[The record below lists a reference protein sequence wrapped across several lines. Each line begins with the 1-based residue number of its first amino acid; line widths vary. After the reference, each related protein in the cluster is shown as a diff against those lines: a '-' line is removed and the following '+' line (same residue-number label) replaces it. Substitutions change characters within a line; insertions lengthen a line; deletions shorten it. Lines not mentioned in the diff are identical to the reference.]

1 MRNAASEQPGLFDP
15 PAVDERIGEAVL
27 WALGEF
33 QSRGFELAG
42 RKLALDR
49 LLGAFRRAFEEFDLE
64 NVPDSEIAERLR
76 SAGAEVEELPGY
88 VAKHPF
94 RVTVRKQLSDASLNF
109 YKDRTEA
116 SAADEE
122 TRE

>member
-15 PAVDERIGEAVL
+15 PAVDEKIGEAVL

-49 LLGAFRRAFEEFDLE
+49 LLGAIRRAFEEFGLWPVE
-64 NVPDSEIAERLR
+64 DSEIAEQLR

-94 RVTVRKQLSDASLNF
+94 RVTVRKQLSEASLKF

-116 SAADEE
+116 AAAGRS

>member
-15 PAVDERIGEAVL
+15 PAEDAKIDEAVF

-42 RKLALDR
+42 RRLALDR

-64 NVPDSEIAERLR
+64 PVEDSEIAERLR
-76 SAGAEVEELPGY
+76 SAGADVEEVPAY
-88 VAKHPF
+88 VAKHPY
-94 RVTVRKQLSDASLNF
+94 RVTVRKQLSERSLKF
-109 YKDRTEA
+109 YRDR
-116 SAADEE
+116 ADGAG
-122 TRE
+122 